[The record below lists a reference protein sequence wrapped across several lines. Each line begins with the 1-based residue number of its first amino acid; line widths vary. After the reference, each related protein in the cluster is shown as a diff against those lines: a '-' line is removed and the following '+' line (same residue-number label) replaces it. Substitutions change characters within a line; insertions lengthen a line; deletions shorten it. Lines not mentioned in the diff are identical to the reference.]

1 MKKTLLSRFFLYFHV
16 NRGWVAGA
24 ILLFVLLFA
33 AFAVASA
40 QRGSSVRYTDAVT
53 IEVTQ
58 SIDIPD
64 GPSLNTGT
72 YIAGEA
78 SDTNREYQLN
88 GASSS
93 NIIRVADPI
102 NDPGSATAITTRGG
116 PGANR
121 PHTLDIAIT
130 NTSAS
135 NIYFRWLDS
144 ENIVSVVTNELYVRD
159 GNVFLQQ
166 GTSCPNELRPDGNSP
181 DTGRFREVETI
192 TRQVPDGPR
201 DTRTVTECDPG
212 EQMTVGIGDT
222 QFADAEVGQGADT
235 SGFVES
241 PDEQTTCEDAGGG
254 FAWAFCGALRVF
266 SWALDYIDQSL
277 EGWLRMSRERFDS
290 TELRDAWVVIRNIA
304 YLLLVPAMLV
314 MIIGTALGFEFVSA
328 YTVKSALPRMV
339 AATIF
344 IALSYDLSVFFVDV
358 VQAIGDGIHNI
369 LLFPFRDILDW
380 VTLERGTTLSEIAVR
395 PSDGLGGAAAGTALS
410 AGILALA
417 GVAAA
422 SVAGGGIIATVAGF
436 IGLALLALLAV
447 FVLLLARQTLI
458 VALILFSPIA
468 ILAWIF
474 PGRTRIFSL
483 WNKTFWLMMWFY
495 PVIMVTTAVGK
506 IMAALVI
513 SGA

>member
-1 MKKTLLSRFFLYFHV
+1 MYYAYV
-16 NRGWVAGA
+16 
-24 ILLFVLLFA
+24 
-33 AFAVASA
+33 
-40 QRGSSVRYTDAVT
+40 
-53 IEVTQ
+53 
-58 SIDIPD
+58 
-64 GPSLNTGT
+64 
-72 YIAGEA
+72 
-78 SDTNREYQLN
+78 
-88 GASSS
+88 
-93 NIIRVADPI
+93 IRVNKKQLISISTVFLLLLLLALPLITVSNRALADTGHTACRDAYGRTDTDNNNMVLVGLSDFEQEGGLGQFNDNIVCGGSLTDSSIIALVTWDTGSGNVAISRGFVYTGERDYEGTDVEVFFFEYSNPEGEPWTASVQKDGSGGLIGGWNTPNNSDVGTVDDPQNLIELLERDNPENRVDPI
-102 NDPGSATAITTRGG
+102 DEG
-116 PGANR
+116 
-121 PHTLDIAIT
+121 
-130 NTSAS
+130 
-135 NIYFRWLDS
+135 F
-144 ENIVSVVTNELYVRD
+144 E
-159 GNVFLQQ
+159 
-166 GTSCPNELRPDGNSP
+166 
-181 DTGRFREVETI
+181 
-192 TRQVPDGPR
+192 
-201 DTRTVTECDPG
+201 G
-212 EQMTVGIGDT
+212 E
-222 QFADAEVGQGADT
+222 
-235 SGFVES
+235 
-241 PDEQTTCEDAGGG
+241 EQTTCEDAGGG

-266 SWALDYIDQSL
+266 SWALDYVDQSL

-358 VQAIGDGIHNI
+358 VQTIGDGIHNI

-513 SGA
+513 SGV